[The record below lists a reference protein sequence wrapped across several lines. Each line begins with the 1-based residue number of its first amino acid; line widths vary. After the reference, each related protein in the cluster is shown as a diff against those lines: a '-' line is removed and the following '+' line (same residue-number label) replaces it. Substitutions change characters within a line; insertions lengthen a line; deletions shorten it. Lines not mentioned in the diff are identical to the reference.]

1 MRKLLIEICIVGLLV
16 FNIPVSAQEA
26 SYLQCLVIGQESDP
40 AKGRQLFK
48 ESLDSWRRGK
58 SSEAVE
64 LYEKAIIADHSI
76 LKHEDHG
83 LAMKVLEKYR
93 NQPEPQSVTAL
104 CRRGFFEN
112 ILVGNLEASIQ
123 YYENAALAAKN
134 TSSSQLAKD
143 EAERL
148 RGQLSYIREWQ
159 QGVARE
165 NKGNRARDLSE
176 YLERSARV
184 NLQNQV
190 EDNVFELEELQER
203 LSFLQNQE
211 KELTEEMYSSVRSA
225 GRYRRQYYYP
235 GSDQGTEPDPGAN
248 SFPEGSWGG
257 DGTPSTSQVANP
269 YAGQANSGINRDAAL
284 NRFYTY
290 RNRSRRQQD
299 QLDQVRAEIS
309 GIQRRV
315 TQIQKQNLELR
326 EKADPS
332 AIRPVK

>member
-1 MRKLLIEICIVGLLV
+1 MRKLLIAIGLVGFLM
-16 FNIPVSAQEA
+16 ISISATAQEA
-26 SYLQCLVIGQESDP
+26 DYLQCLVIGQESDP

-48 ESLDSWRRGK
+48 ESLEAWRKGK
-58 SSEAVE
+58 TSEAVE
-64 LYEKAIIADHSI
+64 LYEKSIIADHSI

-93 NQPEPQSVTAL
+93 NQPEPQSVAAL
-104 CRRGFFEN
+104 CRRGFLEN
-112 ILVGNLEASIQ
+112 ILVGNLETSIQ
-123 YYENAALAAKN
+123 YYENAALAAKDV
-134 TSSSQLAKD
+134 SASQLATD

-148 RGQLSYIREWQ
+148 KGQLSYIRDWQ

-165 NKGNRARDLSE
+165 NRVNRARDLSE

-184 NLQNQV
+184 DLQNEV
-190 EDNVFELEELQER
+190 EGNDLELEELQER

-211 KELTEEMYSSVRSA
+211 KELSEEMYSSVRSA

-235 GSDQGTEPDPGAN
+235 GSDQGTVPDPGAN
-248 SFPEGSWGG
+248 NFPEGNWGG
-257 DGTPSTSQVANP
+257 DGTPSTGQVANP
-269 YAGQANSGINRDAAL
+269 YAGQANSGINRNSAL

-315 TQIQKQNLELR
+315 AQIQKQNIELR

-332 AIRPVK
+332 AVKRGK